1 MLIILSLIGTTRGL
15 KQQFFGVDA
24 AEYRW
29 LYLED
34 HHEEH
39 VLHGVLR
46 GVLRVFSF
54 YSDAGA
60 FGASQAMMSL
70 MCGILF
76 TGPFSSKKKLF
87 YLACALIFLVG
98 FAISGTRGALAVPL
112 AGGIAYLVVIRN
124 FKILIAGA
132 SAMVIVFCIL
142 KYTFLFE
149 GVE

>member
-46 GVLRVFSF
+46 VFSF
-54 YSDAGA
+54 YNDAGA